1 MNRTRKHLPEWVKE
15 GIITQDQ
22 EQQILAW
29 MEAKQGKMP
38 GLIFWISLLA
48 GLLVG
53 LGVLL
58 IIAHNW
64 DDLPHAMRL
73 AVAMM
78 PALAGTALM
87 LFAALKKN
95 QNLIWMELG
104 SLSQLIGLGASISLI
119 SQVYHIAGSMESFL
133 FSWLLVFTPTQII
146 LSGRLSLLLYTIL
159 ASWFVM
165 SSGFNYSPDAHPM
178 HIFWMLGCITVS
190 ARNVYLKGNAIAFLR
205 VYSWFLPPLFALGM
219 GTLGWQAKNIELL
232 FLVYS
237 GLILVLIILGEWL
250 KYYQD
255 RFDINGL
262 RFWGRMGL
270 FVIFSMF
277 SYRFFW
283 DHIIHDELFLKS
295 NFISDKLLWIGLG
308 LIAAGVFI
316 FISKK
321 NKVALA
327 DIQPDVAAVIIFVVA
342 FFILGKF
349 APLAGMILTNLMMLG
364 LGIHYLQKGVKSQSL
379 LWLNYGLLWLFL
391 LLIYRFSDVNQG
403 YLARGLFFIGLG
415 ILLFFI
421 NIFVIGKKG
430 KEQKNVG

>member
-1 MNRTRKHLPEWVKE
+1 MNQTRKYLPEWVNQ

-22 EQQILAW
+22 EKQILAW

-64 DDLPHAMRL
+64 DELPHAMRL
-73 AVAMM
+73 SLALL

-87 LFAALKKN
+87 LFAALKRN

-104 SLSQLIGLGASISLI
+104 SLSQMIGLGASISLI

-133 FSWLLVFTPTQII
+133 FSWLLVYTPTQII
-146 LSGRLSLLLYTIL
+146 LSGRVSLLLYTIL
-159 ASWFVM
+159 ANWFVT
-165 SSGFNYSPDAHPM
+165 SSGFSHSPDAHPM
-178 HIFWMLGCITVS
+178 HVFWMLGCIAVS
-190 ARNVYLKGNAIAFLR
+190 ARNLYLKGNAMVFLR
-205 VYSWFLPPLFALGM
+205 VYSWFLPPLFAWGM
-219 GTLGWQAKNIELL
+219 GTLGFQAKNVELL
-232 FLVYS
+232 FLVYT
-237 GLILVLIILGEWL
+237 GLVLLTLILGEWL
-250 KYYQD
+250 KYYQE
-255 RFDINGL
+255 RFNFNGL

-283 DHIIHDELFLKS
+283 DHIIHDELFRKS
-295 NFISDKLLWIGLG
+295 DFIRDKLLWIGLG
-308 LIAAGVFI
+308 FIAIGAFI
-316 FISKK
+316 FIRKK
-321 NKVALA
+321 FKDAFA
-327 DIQPDVAAVIIFVVA
+327 DIQPDVAAIIIYIVA
-342 FFILGKF
+342 FFVLGKF
-349 APLAGMILTNLMMLG
+349 APLAGMILTNLMMLL
-364 LGIHYLQKGVKSQSL
+364 LGIYYLQKGVKTQSL

-421 NIFVIGKKG
+421 NIFVVGKKG